1 MVKFF
6 LPLPKNEKV
15 HIEGK
20 KKKKPFT
27 NCNESLAHD
36 IFQALKKLQT
46 RQIQKTIRKIRED
59 TDQQLKKK
67 NEKHLIDLKALK
79 KVDLKK
85 ISFYVVSLNL
95 NVDLEQLKN
104 IISKEPGIKNL

>member
-1 MVKFF
+1 
-6 LPLPKNEKV
+6 
-15 HIEGK
+15 
-20 KKKKPFT
+20 
-27 NCNESLAHD
+27 
-36 IFQALKKLQT
+36 
-46 RQIQKTIRKIRED
+46 
-59 TDQQLKKK
+59 LKKK

>member
-6 LPLPKNEKV
+6 LPRPKNEKV

-46 RQIQKTIRKIRED
+46 RQIQKTIRKIREE
-59 TDQQLKKK
+59 TDEQLKKK
-67 NEKHLIDLKALK
+67 HEKHLIDLKALR

-95 NVDLEQLKN
+95 NVDQEQLKG
-104 IISKEPGIKNL
+104 IISKEPEI